1 MVFTIPL
8 DPSAGLVGQ
17 VHDMRVRSSPQRR
30 DIAVKDQ
37 DEGNDW
43 NDVSEKE
50 GCCGQRHPN

>member
-8 DPSAGLVGQ
+8 DPAAGLVGQ

-50 GCCGQRHPN
+50 GCCGKRHPN